1 MRDDPNA
8 PARAVELSRWVE
20 TMSRRVLE
28 QGVAS
33 ALGGDPAWD
42 ALLAELGVTPLPPA
56 ERQRHLKE
64 GARRSRGALPIEVR
78 WAIERIEKSARAW
91 LWEID
96 KAMPTEHGDQYIRPV
111 EHQLQGLV
119 DETVRQHLA
128 QTALVANTT
137 ASIFANARA
146 STPNYSAMGAKAG
159 IEETKCKTCGGP
171 RRHTGDLGPCDYC
184 GAQLG

>member
-1 MRDDPNA
+1 MPEDPNA
-8 PARAVELSRWVE
+8 PARAVELLRWVE
-20 TMSRRVLE
+20 VMSRRVLE

-42 ALLAELGVTPLPPA
+42 ALLTELGVRPQPPE
-56 ERQRHLKE
+56 ERRRHLTE
-64 GARRSRGALPIEVR
+64 GAQRARGALPIEVR
-78 WAIERIEKSARAW
+78 WAIETVDKSARAW

-96 KAMPTEHGDQYIRPV
+96 RAMPAEFGDKYIRPI
-111 EHQLQGLV
+111 EHRLIGLV
-119 DETVRQHLA
+119 DETVRAHLA
-128 QTALVANTT
+128 QTVAAPTT

-146 STPNYSAMGAKAG
+146 TTPKYSSMGTKAG

>member
-1 MRDDPNA
+1 MPEDPNA
-8 PARAVELSRWVE
+8 PARAVELLRWVDV
-20 TMSRRVLE
+20 MSRRVLE

-42 ALLAELGVTPLPPA
+42 ALLAELGVRALPPA
-56 ERQRHLKE
+56 ERQRHLTE
-64 GARRSRGALPIEVR
+64 GSRRARGALPIEVR
-78 WAIERIEKSARAW
+78 WAIETVEKLARGW

-96 KAMPTEHGDQYIRPV
+96 RAMPTDYGDKYIRPI
-111 EHQLQGLV
+111 EHRLLGLV
-119 DETVRQHLA
+119 DETVRAHLA
-128 QTALVANTT
+128 QTAPPVTT

-146 STPNYSAMGAKAG
+146 TTPNYASLGTKAG
-159 IEETKCKTCGGP
+159 VETTKCKTCGGP

>member
-1 MRDDPNA
+1 MPEDPNA
-8 PARAVELSRWVE
+8 PQRAAELHRWVE
-20 TMSRRVLE
+20 VMSRRVLE

-42 ALLAELGVTPLPPA
+42 ALLAELRVRPLAPA
-56 ERQRHLKE
+56 ERQRHLTE
-64 GARRSRGALPIEVR
+64 GARRAKGALPIEVR
-78 WAIERIEKSARAW
+78 WAIETIEKSARAW

-96 KAMPTEHGDQYIRPV
+96 KAMPTEYGDTHIRPI
-111 EHQLQGLV
+111 EHMLQGLV

-128 QTALVANTT
+128 QTAAAATA

-146 STPNYSAMGAKAG
+146 TTPNYSAMGTKAG

-171 RRHTGDLGPCDYC
+171 RRHTGNLGPCDYC